1 MFIKSQVSSNPQSS
15 EITPNSVFK
24 IKGYLKKQ
32 GAPIAG
38 IVQLLSVASGRVI
51 RISKSNS
58 DGSYEFKGLPK
69 GRYIIFA
76 RDKNKQFNAVIQD
89 NVVPK

>member
-1 MFIKSQVSSNPQSS
+1 MFIKTQVSNNQTIN
-15 EITPNSVFK
+15 EITVNSVFK
-24 IKGYLKKQ
+24 IKGFLMKQ
-32 GAPIAG
+32 GVPIVG
-38 IVQLLSVASGRVI
+38 TLHLLSIASGHVI
-51 RISKSNS
+51 RISKSNP

-69 GRYIIFA
+69 GRYIIFS